1 MNKRKILITSGMSND
16 VILII
21 TDAPKKIIEEWCR
34 NYNKELEN
42 GKNTYF
48 DNLKKDYYVRILHDS
63 ETEINNDDVDIIGY
77 DEVYDLFDYSN

>member
-1 MNKRKILITSGMSND
+1 MNKRKILITSGMSNY